1 MKELAT
7 EVAAVKAHK
16 ETRVE
21 YMTLLMELKRQRKE
35 GWQEGRAEGKAE
47 GIAEG
52 EQLRSEAVAL
62 DMLRDNEPLSRIIK
76 YARLSKEQI
85 QNLAQAHHL
94 PLTEG

>member
-35 GWQEGRAEGKAE
+35 GWQEG
-47 GIAEG
+47 
-52 EQLRSEAVAL
+52 LREKQKVLLKENSFV
-62 DMLRDNEPLSRIIK
+62 RR
-76 YARLSKEQI
+76 RL
-85 QNLAQAHHL
+85 
-94 PLTEG
+94 P